1 MSLDPTAIPMVLE
14 VIGQERLATVF
25 QPIVSLHDGT
35 ILGHE
40 ALVRGPEHGALEL
53 PDALFAAAELEGQRL
68 LLETAA
74 LKSNLRG
81 GVLYPR
87 AGKYFINLSGDALIE
102 LVEHRGI
109 HEMLSWSTRR
119 GFAVTRLIIEI
130 TEHQR
135 VHDFSAFLK
144 AASLVRTLGIGFA
157 LDDFGDGRSS
167 LRLWAEL
174 NPEFVKIDKFFTRD
188 ITEHPSKIQTLK
200 TIVHMAETL
209 GGSLIAEGIE
219 TETEL
224 AVVRDLG
231 IPFGQGYFIGRPA
244 PKPMTSI
251 MPLAQEVIARREVA
265 VIPNRMI
272 ARNQLLTAEKLLI
285 RAAPVSPGDTIDA
298 VVQYFQQHVNLQAV
312 AVVDGQRPIGLFSRR
327 ALMEQYT
334 RPFHKERYGKRPC
347 VSLMDPH
354 PMLLERNASIEEMV
368 ALLTSDDQR
377 YLTDGFII
385 TDDGKYLGLGTG
397 EQLVRTVTEFRVE
410 AARHANPLTFL
421 PGNVPITQH
430 IDKLVASNNSFVCCY
445 CDLNNFKPFNDQYG
459 YWRGDEMIRLLA
471 AVIVDNVARQK
482 DFVGHVGGDD
492 LIVLFQSVDWEVRAA
507 KIISEFNERA
517 RSLFDEEALAR
528 GGIDAEDRNG
538 HAAFFPLTT
547 LSIGAVVV
555 HPGSF
560 RKAEDVAS
568 AAASAKRRAKKTQRG
583 LWKMDLDEEFDFR
596 NTVS

>member
-1 MSLDPTAIPMVLE
+1 MVLE